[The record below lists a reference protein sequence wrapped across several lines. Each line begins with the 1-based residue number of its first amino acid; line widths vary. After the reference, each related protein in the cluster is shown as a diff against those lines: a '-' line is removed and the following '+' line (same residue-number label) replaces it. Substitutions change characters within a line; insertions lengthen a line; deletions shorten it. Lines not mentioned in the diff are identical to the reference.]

1 MSIDGLVTFV
11 ALVVAL
17 FALATDARRKALML
31 RLGMS
36 LILTV
41 TFGLA
46 VLYLQLFT
54 VFAPDCHFS
63 DAVCRVLVLDGNDPW
78 ITPQQAAFVLVLIWL
93 LLISLN
99 LRRKGLEA
107 RHVPRLS
114 ALVTALADE
123 KRYPELCRF
132 AEPHLDLITEVAAGS
147 KGATEVQKEAA
158 IALQRMLY
166 RRRDIVRFL
175 AIQRPPMAIR
185 MMAVE
190 KQIVFDFSDQVL
202 THLIADPDSP
212 LFTEIEDNQN
222 VTPREGYAFPEHN
235 PYLHFLFGTAEQANR
250 LGAWQPI
257 LQHTLT
263 TLSEAEGQPYQ
274 TYLNGPAERFPDLKW
289 RDPTFVAI
297 RYLDLMVDAAMRQGV
312 QWHMWLFYMPL
323 LTKSL
328 LALYDDPR
336 KDQEVFDEW
345 PTRNAYLIYSIFS
358 AIVDWI
364 EAVEYLPDNSPH
376 LILESEA
383 AVHQNG
389 NIPKSAIIALGDCL
403 RQVLISSAVS
413 DRFKD
418 YLSEIVFR
426 CVDKLPTAGPKAG
439 FRNSLIASLIAG
451 GPSHA
456 TDHYTRLWQAFGD
469 LDHVLLHRLGDVR
482 TALEAAL
489 GIQPIVVPVR
499 RARRPRG
506 GGQPPIDVA

>member
-17 FALATDARRKALML
+17 FALATDARRKSLML
-31 RLGMS
+31 RLGVTVT
-36 LILTV
+36 LTV
-41 TFGLA
+41 IFGAA
-46 VLYLQLFT
+46 VLYLELFS
-54 VFAPDCHFS
+54 VWAPDCHYS
-63 DAVCRVLVLDGNDPW
+63 DAVCRVLVLDGDDPW

-93 LLISLN
+93 LLVALN
-99 LRRKGLEA
+99 LRRKSLEA

-114 ALVTALADE
+114 ALITALADE
-123 KRYPELCRF
+123 KRYPELSRF
-132 AEPHLDLITEVAAGS
+132 AEPHLDFITEVAAGS
-147 KGATEVQKEAA
+147 KGATDVQKEAA

-175 AIQRPPMAIR
+175 AIERPAMTIR
-185 MMAVE
+185 MLAIK

-202 THLIADPDSP
+202 THLIADTDSP

-222 VTPREGYAFPEHN
+222 VDVRGGYAFPEHN
-235 PYLHFLFGTAEQANR
+235 PYLHFLFGDAEQANR
-250 LGAWQPI
+250 LGAWQPV

-263 TLSEAEGQPYQ
+263 TLSEAKGQPYQ

-289 RDPTFVAI
+289 RDPTFVSI

-336 KDQEVFDEW
+336 KDQEVIDEW

-358 AIVDWI
+358 AMVDWI
-364 EAVEYLPDNSPH
+364 EAVEHLPDNSPH
-376 LILESEA
+376 LVLESEA

-403 RQVLISSAVS
+403 RQVLISPAVS

-418 YLSEIVFR
+418 YLAEIVFR
-426 CVDKLPTAGPKAG
+426 CIDKLPITGAKAG

-456 TDHYTRLWQAFGD
+456 TDHHTRLWQAFGD
-469 LDHVLLHRLGDVR
+469 LDHMLQHRLGDVR

-489 GIQPIVVPVR
+489 GIQPVR
-499 RARRPRG
+499 APPPRARGPRG
-506 GGQPPIDVA
+506 GGEPPNDVA